1 MIEVTCAIIFK
12 DRKVLATRRSS
23 TMPHPLKWEFPGG
36 KLKGSESPGA
46 CIKREILEELGVEI
60 NPLEVLEPV
69 EHHYDSRSVRLIP
82 VICTITKGFISLSE
96 HQEYRWVGYDELD
109 ELDWLGADLGVVEMI
124 RNLLCL

>member
-23 TMPHPLKWEFPGG
+23 SMPHPLKWEFPGG

-69 EHHYDSRSVRLIP
+69 EHHYDTRSVRLIP
-82 VICTITKGFISLSE
+82 VICTIEKGFISLSE
-96 HQEYRWVGYDELD
+96 HQEYRWVGHDELD
-109 ELDWLGADLGVVEMI
+109 ELDWLEADLGVVEMI
-124 RNLLCL
+124 RNLL

>member
-1 MIEVTCAIIFK
+1 MIEVTCAIIIK
-12 DRKVLATRRSS
+12 DKKVLATRRSS
-23 TMPHPLKWEFPGG
+23 SMPHPLKWEFPGG
-36 KLKGSESPGA
+36 KLHGQESPGA

-69 EHHYDSRSVRLIP
+69 EHHYDTRSVSLIP

-109 ELDWLGADLGVVEMI
+109 EPDWLEADLGVVEMI
-124 RNLLCL
+124 RELL